1 MKDKKTPA
9 EPPRPVYEIHGAA
22 ENTRYRYRA
31 MDGHRDQCQGHGS
44 CREARFLQY
53 DGEGHPC
60 CGFIVDRYFA
70 RQRDWA
76 DDQARIRDRRR
87 MYALGYRRQEIYR
100 HYLKFP
106 LVIAGAGGVLGTV
119 LGLVFVRTMLSVFL
133 ELFNIPLTGIDYSP
147 SVIMTSL
154 LLPVSFLGACGWL
167 IIRKELKHSH
177 LLPCR

>member
-1 MKDKKTPA
+1 
-9 EPPRPVYEIHGAA
+9 
-22 ENTRYRYRA
+22 
-31 MDGHRDQCQGHGS
+31 
-44 CREARFLQY
+44 
-53 DGEGHPC
+53 
-60 CGFIVDRYFA
+60 
-70 RQRDWA
+70 
-76 DDQARIRDRRR
+76 